1 MKRLFGI
8 GSSLFI
14 YSIIPILSWVVL
26 SFILDDSRIANVFSI
41 CYAIQFV
48 WSIFKCLFGSG
59 ANIRKEK
66 EHDNNATWNGIFW
79 GTIFAII
86 VFSIPIIFVDKYI
99 NFFGQDAEFYRIYVI
114 YGITQLFVQT
124 LLQFIIEKLYFE
136 DKEKLANIHVFVFN
150 ILNFLILIILC
161 ACIKNTFIALI
172 ATLAVLLIYVICLYV
187 WQFQKFKIDFKFFKN
202 IKYESANLFNALF
215 MLIIYLFGYRNAF
228 SAGEEYLLALNIVA
242 LCTDAQWD
250 MLAAYDIVAK
260 VDISKNRYNYA
271 SEIKKAYIFTIIV
284 GLSSVIMSLILVSF
298 INVSAKLL
306 ITYLS
311 FQIIGMFLDTYTSI
325 LSIYTQIEYSPI
337 INTVLNLS
345 TMIIRTILSLLIL
358 SPYCTDIGQISQ
370 SVILF
375 ISFIVLRFSKYK
387 IVENKLMVKKDLNIK
402 NQITRRDKDGNH

>member
-48 WSIFKCLFGSG
+48 WSIFKYLFGSG

-99 NFFGQDAEFYRIYVI
+99 NFFGQDTEFYRIYVI

-250 MLAAYDIVAK
+250 MLSAYDIVAK
-260 VDISKNRYNYA
+260 VDISKNRYNSYHLFKF
-271 SEIKKAYIFTIIV
+271 SNNRNVFGYIYF
-284 GLSSVIMSLILVSF
+284 
-298 INVSAKLL
+298 
-306 ITYLS
+306 Y
-311 FQIIGMFLDTYTSI
+311 
-325 LSIYTQIEYSPI
+325 I
-337 INTVLNLS
+337 INLY
-345 TMIIRTILSLLIL
+345 
-358 SPYCTDIGQISQ
+358 PD
-370 SVILF
+370 
-375 ISFIVLRFSKYK
+375 
-387 IVENKLMVKKDLNIK
+387 
-402 NQITRRDKDGNH
+402 

>member
-250 MLAAYDIVAK
+250 MLSAYDIVAK
-260 VDISKNRYNYA
+260 VDISKNRYNYS

-375 ISFIVLRFSKYK
+375 ISFSVIRFSKYK